1 MPDLRFFRRAPQ
13 NCIPANALAVFA
25 APRRYT
31 PFPVF
36 NHYVGS
42 CYPHARNYAI
52 CWPSSHTEYRPI
64 ALLVAVL
71 VTTFKSLTSKV
82 KVITRG
88 EATRLINK
96 EDAVVVDLRQRDDFR
111 KGHIAG
117 SINLLPSEIK
127 ANNVGEL
134 EKHKDKPV
142 IVVDGSGMQCREPA
156 NALTKA
162 GFAQV
167 FVLKEGV
174 AGWAGEN
181 LPLVRGK

>member
-1 MPDLRFFRRAPQ
+1 MQEIMQF
-13 NCIPANALAVFA
+13 
-25 APRRYT
+25 
-31 PFPVF
+31 
-36 NHYVGS
+36 VGS
-42 CYPHARNYAI
+42 HPILSIAR
-52 CWPSSHTEYRPI
+52 I

-142 IVVDGSGMQCREPA
+142 IVVDGSGMQCRACKRTDESWFCA
-156 NALTKA
+156 SIRAERRRRWL
-162 GFAQV
+162 
-167 FVLKEGV
+167 
-174 AGWAGEN
+174 GWRKLAFGARQIIYLSSFMMQAVSCN
-181 LPLVRGK
+181 

>member
-1 MPDLRFFRRAPQ
+1 M
-13 NCIPANALAVFA
+13 
-25 APRRYT
+25 
-31 PFPVF
+31 
-36 NHYVGS
+36 
-42 CYPHARNYAI
+42 
-52 CWPSSHTEYRPI
+52 
-64 ALLVAVL
+64 
-71 VTTFKSLTSKV
+71 

-96 EDAVVVDLRQRDDFR
+96 EDAVVVDLRQRDDYV
-111 KGHIAG
+111 
-117 SINLLPSEIK
+117 K
-127 ANNVGEL
+127 AISQVL
-134 EKHKDKPV
+134 STCCQAKSKPTMLV
-142 IVVDGSGMQCREPA
+142 SLRSTKTNRLSSWMIGSGMQCQNA